1 VQGVVSPTPSVVEP
15 VKKVVEE
22 PTEAESSAASTETV
36 GSGMIFPKLEKESPE
51 SSLHEDTVSTDR
63 VAIESNASEADVLE
77 DVESLTL
84 DEVST
89 DAGFLTDEE
98 YDVLDA
104 SDQEFLEAK
113 QSIH

>member
-1 VQGVVSPTPSVVEP
+1 MV
-15 VKKVVEE
+15 
-22 PTEAESSAASTETV
+22 
-36 GSGMIFPKLEKESPE
+36 FPKLEKESPE
-51 SSLHEDTVSTDR
+51 ASAHEAMAPTHNAPSLST
-63 VAIESNASEADVLE
+63 ASEGDALDDL
-77 DVESLTL
+77 ESLTL
-84 DEVST
+84 EDAST

>member
-1 VQGVVSPTPSVVEP
+1 VEP
-15 VKKVVEE
+15 VKMIFEE
-22 PTEAESSAASTETV
+22 LPETESSTV
-36 GSGMIFPKLEKESPE
+36 TPDTAGSGMIFPKLEKESPE
-51 SSLHEDTVSTDR
+51 SSLHEAVAETRPAPTVST
-63 VAIESNASEADVLE
+63 VSEADVLE

-84 DEVST
+84 DEAST